1 MSRTDWSILASV
13 VGPDVP
19 TVRANR
25 LFAFLITDIET
36 GTGLPIGEL
45 MDPRDG

>member
-1 MSRTDWSILASV
+1 MSRTDWSTLVNV

-25 LFAFLITDIET
+25 LLAFLITDIET
-36 GTGLPIGEL
+36 GTVLSIGEV